1 MPPKQSR
8 ILAQLRFQPAR
19 QRMFRLRHPRVLHRR
34 SLRSAFRPPEAGL
47 LRRAQHRIRPS
58 QGRMEMPNLRRAL
71 LKIPISWRLIIHR
84 RKRRNRQRL
93 PRAQMFQLLSRL
105 TPAATRTLLSR
116 QLRRT
121 LQTRPTPWT
130 KTKKK
135 KTEHW
140 VGGRAPP
147 PPPPPQFLKTAGVK
161 TPPRPATSNASSQPS
176 AST

>member
-1 MPPKQSR
+1 MPLKQSR
-8 ILAQLRFQPAR
+8 LMARLRFLPAR
-19 QRMFRLRHPRVLHRR
+19 QRVFRSRHQQMSRRR
-34 SLRSAFRPPEAGL
+34 SLSSAFRPPQAGL

-121 LQTRPTPWT
+121 LRTRPARWP
-130 KTKKK
+130 KTKLKK
-135 KTEHW
+135 FGLW
-140 VGGRAPP
+140 
-147 PPPPPQFLKTAGVK
+147 
-161 TPPRPATSNASSQPS
+161 SSRVP
-176 AST
+176 